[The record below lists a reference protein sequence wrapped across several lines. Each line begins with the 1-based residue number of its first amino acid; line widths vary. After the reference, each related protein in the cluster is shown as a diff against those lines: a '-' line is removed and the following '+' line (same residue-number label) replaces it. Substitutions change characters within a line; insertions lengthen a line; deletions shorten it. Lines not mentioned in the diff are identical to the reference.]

1 MKYKPISNSFYKK
14 TRKAFTSQM
23 KSKSLAVF
31 NSNDIYPISA
41 DSTIPLEQARE
52 LSGIETILWL
62 DDFKSIFQQLSTQCE
77 TFYFNTNE
85 HYRQNVETET
95 REDRFIKWCKNNY
108 PAHKT
113 AKSNPILQ
121 ELRAVKTQEEIQQIQ
136 IACDIT
142 EKGIRRILSFVKPG
156 VWEYEIEAEL
166 IHEFIRNRSRGF
178 AYEPI
183 IASGTNANILHYICL
198 LYTSPSPRD

>member
-1 MKYKPISNSFYKK
+1 MFHASINFSSGIF
-14 TRKAFTSQM
+14 FLTSG
-23 KSKSLAVF
+23 LCICA
-31 NSNDIYPISA
+31 
-41 DSTIPLEQARE
+41 

-95 REDRFIKWCKNNY
+95 REDRFIKWCRDNY

-142 EKGIRRILSFVKPG
+142 EKGIRRILSFVKPKQIG
-156 VWEYEIEAEL
+156 HSITL
-166 IHEFIRNRSRGF
+166 
-178 AYEPI
+178 
-183 IASGTNANILHYICL
+183 
-198 LYTSPSPRD
+198 